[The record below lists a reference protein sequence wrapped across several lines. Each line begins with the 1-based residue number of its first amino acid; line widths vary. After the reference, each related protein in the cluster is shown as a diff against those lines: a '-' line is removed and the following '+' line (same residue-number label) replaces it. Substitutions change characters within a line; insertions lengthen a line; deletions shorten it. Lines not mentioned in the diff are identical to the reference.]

1 MRIRAVIFDIDG
13 LMIDSERISQR
24 SWGQVM
30 ADAGYPLSE
39 EVYLQM
45 IGRTEKDVRYILQ
58 RVYGEEFPFDEMY
71 HRREERFNQIIA
83 REGMPV
89 KPGLITLL
97 DFIDAK
103 GMKKAVASSTYCRLA
118 EMKLI
123 AAGIRERFSVLV
135 TGDEVAH
142 GKPAPD
148 LFLAAAARIE
158 TPPAECLVLEDSEA
172 GLQAAHAAGMAP
184 VWVPDMQPV
193 AESVVGLA
201 FRQVKSLDEVVGV
214 LEEVI

>member
-58 RVYGEEFPFDEMY
+58 GVYGAEFPFDSMY

-83 REGMPV
+83 QEGMPI
-89 KPGLITLL
+89 KAGLIQLL
-97 DFIDAK
+97 DFIDAR
-103 GMKKAVASSTYCRLA
+103 GIKKAVASSTYCRLA
-118 EMKLI
+118 EMKLS
-123 AAGIRERFSVLV
+123 AAGIRERFDVLV
-135 TGDEVAH
+135 TGDEVVH

-148 LFLAAAARIE
+148 LFLAAAARIAAQ
-158 TPPAECLVLEDSEA
+158 PAECLVLEDSEA
-172 GLQAAHAAGMAP
+172 GLQAAHAAGMAV

-201 FRQVKSLDEVVGV
+201 LRQVETLAEVVGV

>member
-1 MRIRAVIFDIDG
+1 MHIKAIIFDIDG

-39 EVYLQM
+39 EVYIQM

-58 RVYGEEFPFDEMY
+58 GVYGEDFPFDEMY
-71 HRREERFNQIIA
+71 HRREQRFNQIIA
-83 REGMPV
+83 REGMPI

-103 GMKKAVASSTYCRLA
+103 GLKKAVASSTYCRLA
-118 EMKLI
+118 EMKLN

-135 TGDEVAH
+135 TGDEVSH

-148 LFLAAAARIE
+148 LFLAAAAKISV
-158 TPPAECLVLEDSEA
+158 PPADCLVLEDSEA
-172 GLQAAHAAGMAP
+172 GLQAAHAAGMVP

-193 AESVVGLA
+193 AQAVVGLA
-201 FRQVKSLDEVVGV
+201 YRQVKSLDEVVGV